1 MSDFSNG
8 PAEDETTPER
18 SLDRR
23 RVLREF
29 VRAGKYAAPVA
40 TMLLMNT
47 KGAVA
52 MTSDQ

>member
-1 MSDFSNG
+1 MSEFNNG
-8 PAEDETTPER
+8 STEGENTPEQ

>member
-1 MSDFSNG
+1 MSDFDNG
-8 PAEDETTPER
+8 PVEGEATPER

-52 MTSDQ
+52 MTSDE

>member
-1 MSDFSNG
+1 MSDFNDDPIEG
-8 PAEDETTPER
+8 NTTPER

-52 MTSDQ
+52 MTSDE

>member
-1 MSDFSNG
+1 MSDFDDG
-8 PAEDETTPER
+8 PDSGKITPDS

-52 MTSDQ
+52 MTSDE